1 MLICEIL
8 KSQSQKKILYSQSFE
23 KVLSIIKIFFSNAN
37 PNKNMESFS
46 GMVSF
51 LPKPN
56 LFLFYAINFYS
67 NDSYF
72 IINFY
77 PYGLNIDEMELQMII
92 NKIIKE
98 VKKALQDDFPN

>member
-1 MLICEIL
+1 ML
-8 KSQSQKKILYSQSFE
+8 KSQSQKKILYSQNFE
-23 KVLSIIKIFFSNAN
+23 KALFIVKIFFPSANHSN
-37 PNKNMESFS
+37 PNKSMENFN

-72 IINFY
+72 IIDFY
-77 PYGLNIDEMELQMII
+77 PYDLNIDEMELQIII